1 MFKKPSDFGGL
12 THKVRKIAF
21 SCFRC
26 PVFAFL
32 VSRLSGYLMGI
43 RETPRGTFTAVQGQ
57 HWYEFDMMGQILADH
72 KLPRGFLDA
81 SHESVETVN
90 GTVLLRSG

>member
-1 MFKKPSDFGGL
+1 MNINK
-12 THKVRKIAF
+12 R
-21 SCFRC
+21 
-26 PVFAFL
+26 
-32 VSRLSGYLMGI
+32 GYLMGI

-81 SHESVETVN
+81 SHESIETVKRHR
-90 GTVLLRSG
+90 TAARRQTRLPQRRRHTCSYDS

>member
-1 MFKKPSDFGGL
+1 MNINK
-12 THKVRKIAF
+12 R
-21 SCFRC
+21 
-26 PVFAFL
+26 
-32 VSRLSGYLMGI
+32 GYLMGI

-81 SHESVETVN
+81 SHESIETVN
-90 GTVLLRSG
+90 GTVLLRVGKRVTAKKTAYMFILFVTKSLRSISLAA